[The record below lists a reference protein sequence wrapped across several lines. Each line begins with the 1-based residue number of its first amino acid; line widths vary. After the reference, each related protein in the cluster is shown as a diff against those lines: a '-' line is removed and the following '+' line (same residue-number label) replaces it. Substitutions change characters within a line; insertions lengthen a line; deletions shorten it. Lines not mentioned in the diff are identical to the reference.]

1 MRWLILIVLLCPTF
15 SLQAQE
21 PATPSALLDALAE
34 APDTAAAA
42 GLEVRISRQWLQSG
56 GATVAML
63 LNHAAQNLAGND
75 AEDARADV
83 EAAEALAPD
92 NLEVIHYRALAR
104 YHKGDVAGAYRDLEE
119 VLSREPRHFA
129 AWRSLSEIAEA
140 QGNLKAAF
148 AAWQKLI
155 ALDPKTKD
163 GAAHL
168 EDLRRRVEGEKS

>member
-1 MRWLILIVLLCPTF
+1 MRWLILIVFL
-15 SLQAQE
+15 SLTSAVRAQE
-21 PATPSALLDALAE
+21 PPTASGLLDALAE
-34 APDTAAAA
+34 APDTAAAT
-42 GLEVRISRQWLQSG
+42 GLEARISRQWLQSG

-63 LNHAAQNLAGND
+63 LGHAAQNLAGND
-75 AEDARADV
+75 AEDAMEDV
-83 EAAEALAPD
+83 QAAEALAPD

-104 YHKGDVAGAYRDLEE
+104 YHKGDVAGAYRDLEA

-140 QGNLKAAF
+140 QGNLKAAY

-163 GAAHL
+163 GAEHL